1 MTYRFAE
8 FTLFLCDYHKTVDQ
22 SVSVVFANSTNLII
36 TLICVKVYIFKRL
49 LQLLGFLTEHVPE
62 SLLFCLKPS
71 NEIRIQSYALKTPLA
86 HIMHQQLLLP
96 FVQGR
101 LLLQKIMTNGFSELV
116 KLFEW
121 LIFLLVVLQCLDVVI
136 SCQLYLFSYRLLLGI
151 QRRRNLFEQLLLTSD
166 FDLFMK
172 FPDLVKAVRQLVCQ
186 VLKLLLLF
194 QDFS

>member
-1 MTYRFAE
+1 MTYRFTE

-22 SVSVVFANSTNLII
+22 SVSVVFSNSTNLII

-121 LIFLLVVLQCLDVVI
+121 LIFLLVVLQRLDVVI

-151 QRRRNLFEQLLLTSD
+151 QRRRNLFE
-166 FDLFMK
+166 
-172 FPDLVKAVRQLVCQ
+172 
-186 VLKLLLLF
+186 
-194 QDFS
+194 

>member
-1 MTYRFAE
+1 
-8 FTLFLCDYHKTVDQ
+8 
-22 SVSVVFANSTNLII
+22 
-36 TLICVKVYIFKRL
+36 
-49 LQLLGFLTEHVPE
+49 LLGFLTEHVPE

-71 NEIRIQSYALKTPLA
+71 NEIRIKSYALKTPLA

-121 LIFLLVVLQCLDVVI
+121 LIFLLVVLQRLDVVI

-172 FPDLVKAVRQLVCQ
+172 FPDLVKAVRQLVSQ
-186 VLKLLLLF
+186 ILKLLLLF